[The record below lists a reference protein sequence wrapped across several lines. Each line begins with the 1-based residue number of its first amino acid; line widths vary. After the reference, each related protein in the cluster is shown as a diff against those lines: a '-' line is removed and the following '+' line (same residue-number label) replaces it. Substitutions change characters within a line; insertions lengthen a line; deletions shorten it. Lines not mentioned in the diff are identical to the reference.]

1 MSIWKQKSKILVTCP
16 KGVSPYLKTEIE
28 ALGFPVLAE
37 LDTAIQTEGT
47 LEDTLILNL
56 HLRTAQRVLYQ
67 LATLSVNTPGSLYG
81 KLNAIPWETLL
92 HDSGK
97 AAYVCVTSIV
107 DNPLITDSRFVNVR
121 VKDAIVDRIRDKC
134 GRRPDS
140 GPDKDKAVIHVYWK
154 NDQAYVYLDT
164 SGERLSLRGYRK
176 IPLQAPM
183 QETLAAAVVIATGWK
198 DDEIFINPMCGSG
211 TLAIEAAFI
220 ALNRAPGLLRNN
232 YGFMFIKEFPE
243 ALWLALRKKAK
254 DSSKKK
260 LPAKIIATDIDK
272 NAVLAAKQN
281 AQTAGVE
288 HLIEFN
294 TCAYENTTIPEGD
307 GIIIL
312 NPPYGERMGA
322 ISNKT
327 EYLRS
332 KEETTRGHKII
343 IRKFSDRP
351 NKASRIS
358 SGELVRLEAIYQ
370 GIGDF
375 FKSIGGGYR
384 GYIFTGNLE
393 MIKKVGLRTKQRIV
407 FYNGEIECRLLEY
420 ELYAGSRRS
429 SCLSMLLIIS
439 VLVFPVIF
447 YLLISS

>member
-1 MSIWKQKSKILVTCP
+1 MPLWKEKNKILVTCP
-16 KGVSPYLKTEIE
+16 KGVSPYLKAEIE

-47 LEDTLILNL
+47 LEDTLLLNL

-67 LATLSVNTPGSLYG
+67 LGTLSVNTPGSLYG
-81 KLNAIPWETLL
+81 KLNAVPWETIL

-107 DNPLITDSRFVNVR
+107 DTPLITDSRFVNVK

-140 GPDKDKAVIHVYWK
+140 GPNKDKAVIHVYWK
-154 NDQAYVYLDT
+154 SDQANVYLDT

-176 IPLQAPM
+176 IPLQAPL
-183 QETLAAAVVIATGWK
+183 QETLAAALIMATGWK
-198 DDEIFINPMCGSG
+198 NEGVFINPMCGSG

-232 YGFMFIKEFPE
+232 YGFMFIKGFPE
-243 ALWLALRKKAK
+243 ALWQELRKKAK
-254 DSSKKK
+254 KSTKKI
-260 LPAKIIATDIDK
+260 LPTKIIATDIDK
-272 NAVLAAKQN
+272 KAVLAARQN
-281 AQTAGVE
+281 AKTAGVE

-294 TCAYENTTIPEGD
+294 TCSYEKTLIPEDG

-327 EYLRS
+327 EHRRG
-332 KEETTRGHKII
+332 KEEATRGRRII
-343 IRKFSDRP
+343 IRKAFDRSD
-351 NKASRIS
+351 KSSRIFPS
-358 SGELVRLEAIYQ
+358 ALYRLEAIYQ

-393 MIKKVGLRTKQRIV
+393 MVKKVGLRTKQRII

-420 ELYAGSRRS
+420 ELYAGSRR
-429 SCLSMLLIIS
+429 
-439 VLVFPVIF
+439 
-447 YLLISS
+447 